1 MSKGIKVIAGL
12 DIGNGYVKGKASFE
26 GRKPLMID
34 MPSVISYTAVSN
46 MPKVV
51 TPEYIKGFDNEM
63 DVTINSRSIKG
74 FDVGRMFVG
83 QRGIHSGG
91 NLREFNIEN
100 TVPKCQDALSTILI
114 LSSLASAALRDYYE
128 LNGRLP
134 DDNRLDIDACIGI
147 ALPIEDFMQWKDV
160 YAQSLTSVDHDVIV
174 HNFEQDITIR
184 VHFSRVVPL
193 AEGAAAQY
201 AITNLGSKFLQ
212 LVLDDARAMG
222 ANIDPAYTGEVLAS
236 VENTLGI
243 DIGEGNVNFPVF
255 SNGSIN
261 VEASR
266 SINKGYGTVLTEV
279 INIVRNEQGMSF
291 DSRKALA
298 DFMLEENLTP
308 IKRKKKEKLQRVID
322 AQVVEFVRDVI
333 REFTN
338 IYRKV
343 GVQLDVIYI
352 YGGGAKDVQRVLYP
366 ALLAE
371 VSDENGDTLPVIY
384 LDSSYSRDLN
394 RTGLYE
400 VATVAASAIW
410 NK

>member
-1 MSKGIKVIAGL
+1 
-12 DIGNGYVKGKASFE
+12 
-26 GRKPLMID
+26 
-34 MPSVISYTAVSN
+34 
-46 MPKVV
+46 
-51 TPEYIKGFDNEM
+51 
-63 DVTINSRSIKG
+63 
-74 FDVGRMFVG
+74 
-83 QRGIHSGG
+83 
-91 NLREFNIEN
+91 
-100 TVPKCQDALSTILI
+100 
-114 LSSLASAALRDYYE
+114 
-128 LNGRLP
+128 
-134 DDNRLDIDACIGI
+134 
-147 ALPIEDFMQWKDV
+147 
-160 YAQSLTSVDHDVIV
+160 
-174 HNFEQDITIR
+174 
-184 VHFSRVVPL
+184 
-193 AEGAAAQY
+193 
-201 AITNLGSKFLQ
+201 
-212 LVLDDARAMG
+212 MG

-255 SNGSIN
+255 SGGSIN

-298 DFMLEENLTP
+298 DFMLEENPTP
-308 IKRKKKEKLQRVID
+308 IKRKKREKLQRVID

-343 GVQLDVIYI
+343 GAQLDVIYI

-400 VATVAASAIW
+400 VATVAAGAVW